1 MRMVLDTQVWI
12 DWLVFDDPSTLAL
25 RAAAERAEIV
35 IDAACEAELA
45 RVLAY
50 PLGRRRLDESA
61 RAACLERLRCIARFV
76 DETLP
81 EARRAELPACRDRD
95 DQKFLELALAARAD
109 LLVTRDRALLDL
121 ARHRRLPF
129 RILAP
134 AAV

>member
-1 MRMVLDTQVWI
+1 MVPDTQVWI

-25 RAAAERAEIV
+25 RAAAERGEIV
-35 IDAACEAELA
+35 IDAACQAELA

-50 PLGRRRLDESA
+50 PLGRRSLDE
-61 RAACLERLRCIARFV
+61 
-76 DETLP
+76 
-81 EARRAELPACRDRD
+81 
-95 DQKFLELALAARAD
+95 AARAD
-109 LLVTRDRALLDL
+109 LLVTPDRELLDL

>member
-1 MRMVLDTQVWI
+1 MVLDTQVWI

-25 RAAAERAEIV
+25 RAAAEHAEIV

-50 PLGRRRLDESA
+50 PLGKRSLDEAA
-61 RAACLERLRCIARFV
+61 RAACLQRCRAIARFV
-76 DETLP
+76 EEVLAP
-81 EARRAELPACRDRD
+81 ERRAELPACRDRD

-109 LLVTRDRALLDL
+109 LLVTRDRALLEL
-121 ARHRRLPF
+121 ARHRKLPF

-134 AAV
+134 AAVC